1 MKNRYKISELA
12 KIFNISRQTL
22 IFYHKKNILIPS
34 IVDKNNGYRYYSSEQ
49 IWELFFIITLK
60 KAGLSLE
67 EIKKFTEIKSP
78 IENIKFLENK
88 VEEIDNKISEFLKIK
103 ENITRKINILKKS
116 SVDLENKIY
125 SGENKRIRGYFISMV
140 NEKDEAEMAMNYE
153 KLHSIAKKKGI
164 RDIKYITITN
174 IREQEK
180 DKIIPVK
187 KIGIVIPEKIKMDKI
202 EEIVLEKYFYIKYND
217 TYINLQDNYK
227 ELKKYIESKGYI
239 SNDYG
244 IEIAEDYSLVTEKGF
259 AGIFEILV
267 GIKKRIE

>member
-34 IVDKNNGYRYYSSEQ
+34 IIDKENGYRYYSTEQ

-67 EIKKFTEIKSP
+67 EIKKFTEIQSP
-78 IENIKFLENK
+78 KENIKFLENK

-103 ENITRKINILKKS
+103 ENITKKINILKES
-116 SVDLENKIY
+116 STDLKNKIY
-125 SGENKRIRGYFISMV
+125 SGKNKEIRGYFISMID
-140 NEKDEAEMAMNYE
+140 EKDEAEMAMNYE
-153 KLHSIAKKKGI
+153 KLRSIAKKKEI
-164 RDIKYITITN
+164 SDIQYVTITGIKEVEN
-174 IREQEK
+174 NQ
-180 DKIIPVK
+180 IIPIK
-187 KIGIVIPEKIKMDKI
+187 KIGIIIPEKIKMEKI
-202 EEIVLEKYFYIKYND
+202 EEISLEKYFYIKYND

-227 ELKKYIESKGYI
+227 ELKKYVESKGYI
-239 SNDYG
+239 PNDYG

-259 AGIFEILV
+259 AGIFEILIGV
-267 GIKKRIE
+267 KKRIE

>member
-1 MKNRYKISELA
+1 
-12 KIFNISRQTL
+12 
-22 IFYHKKNILIPS
+22 
-34 IVDKNNGYRYYSSEQ
+34 
-49 IWELFFIITLK
+49 
-60 KAGLSLE
+60 
-67 EIKKFTEIKSP
+67 
-78 IENIKFLENK
+78 
-88 VEEIDNKISEFLKIK
+88 
-103 ENITRKINILKKS
+103 
-116 SVDLENKIY
+116 
-125 SGENKRIRGYFISMV
+125 MV

-174 IREQEK
+174 IRELEK

-187 KIGIVIPEKIKMDKI
+187 KIGIVIPKELKI
-202 EEIVLEKYFYIKYND
+202 EKVEEIILEKYFYIKYND

-259 AGIFEILV
+259 AGIFEILI